1 MTFLTFRKAS
11 NLCSL
16 GMGLIFMFGVCALMP
31 GTARSQAIA
40 SIKGTVYDTSG
51 AVVPDATVV
60 LHSRA
65 TNLDR
70 TTSTNSAGIYVIP
83 DIQPGDYDLKISRA
97 GFKSA
102 VEANVT
108 LVVNQTATFDVT
120 LATGSV
126 TESVTVAAEA
136 VALETA
142 TSELGVAVVKE
153 QVNALPLNGRN
164 FTQLLSLT
172 PGVSTVNV
180 SQNSTAA
187 GGVWSNPIGTFSYP
201 SINGQTNRSNLY

>member
-1 MTFLTFRKAS
+1 
-11 NLCSL
+11 
-16 GMGLIFMFGVCALMP
+16 MGGQ
-31 GTARSQAIA
+31 G
-40 SIKGTVYDTSG
+40 
-51 AVVPDATVV
+51 
-60 LHSRA
+60 
-65 TNLDR
+65 
-70 TTSTNSAGIYVIP
+70 
-83 DIQPGDYDLKISRA
+83 LKSV
-97 GFKSA
+97 

-180 SQNSTAA
+180 SPNSTAA
-187 GGVWSNPIGTFSYP
+187 A
-201 SINGQTNRSNLY
+201 RS